1 MSSESEALTEIP
13 HLMSGLSSPMS
24 DDERKTTMNIIE
36 KHVYQSA
43 TLPGAPERA
52 TRTEAEADEARGVE
66 LAAYL
71 ALLPGLTAEQWVAA
85 RVAARDAGRDAAR
98 DAGWDAA
105 WDAARDAAWDAARD
119 AGWDAGR
126 AGEALVV
133 RDLISAEHFDILTAP
148 MRAAGIDFDNLAPH
162 E

>member
-1 MSSESEALTEIP
+1 
-13 HLMSGLSSPMS
+13 
-24 DDERKTTMNIIE
+24 MNIIE

-119 AGWDAGR
+119 AAWDAARDAGWDAGR

>member
-1 MSSESEALTEIP
+1 
-13 HLMSGLSSPMS
+13 
-24 DDERKTTMNIIE
+24 MNIIE

-52 TRTEAEADEARGVE
+52 TRAEAEADEARGIE

-85 RVAARDAGRDAAR
+85 RLVSRIAAGTVAWVAAGDEARDATWGAN
-98 DAGWDAA
+98 
-105 WDAARDAAWDAARD
+105 
-119 AGWDAGR
+119 
-126 AGEALVV
+126 ALIV
-133 RDLISAEHFDILTAP
+133 RDLISAKHFDILTAP

>member
-1 MSSESEALTEIP
+1 
-13 HLMSGLSSPMS
+13 
-24 DDERKTTMNIIE
+24 MNIIE

-85 RVAARDAGRDAAR
+85 RDAARDAGRDAAR
-98 DAGWDAA
+98 DAGW
-105 WDAARDAAWDAARD
+105 DAAWDAARD

>member
-1 MSSESEALTEIP
+1 
-13 HLMSGLSSPMS
+13 MS

-43 TLPGAPERA
+43 TLPESPERA
-52 TRTEAEADEARGVE
+52 TRAEAEADEARGIE

-71 ALLPGLTAEQWVAA
+71 ALLPTLTAEQWDAAGDAARVAGGAAARSAAWSAA
-85 RVAARDAGRDAAR
+85 RVAAWDTAR
-98 DAGWDAA
+98 DTA
-105 WDAARDAAWDAARD
+105 WVAARDAAWDAT
-119 AGWDAGR
+119 WDAARSAAWSAAWG
-126 AGEALVV
+126 ANALIV
-133 RDLISAEHFDILTAP
+133 RDLISAKHFDILTAP

>member
-1 MSSESEALTEIP
+1 
-13 HLMSGLSSPMS
+13 
-24 DDERKTTMNIIE
+24 MNIIE

-105 WDAARDAAWDAARD
+105 WDAARDAAWDAGWDAAWDAARD

>member
-1 MSSESEALTEIP
+1 
-13 HLMSGLSSPMS
+13 MS
-24 DDERKTTMNIIE
+24 DDERKTIMNIIE

-105 WDAARDAAWDAARD
+105 WDAARDA
-119 AGWDAGR
+119 GWDAGR

>member
-1 MSSESEALTEIP
+1 
-13 HLMSGLSSPMS
+13 MS

-43 TLPGAPERA
+43 TLPEAPERA
-52 TRTEAEADEARGVE
+52 TRAEAEADEARGIE

-85 RVAARDAGRDAAR
+85 RVVSRDATGTVAWFAAGDEARDATWGAN
-98 DAGWDAA
+98 
-105 WDAARDAAWDAARD
+105 
-119 AGWDAGR
+119 
-126 AGEALVV
+126 ALIV
-133 RDLISAEHFDILTAP
+133 RDLISVEHFDILTAP

>member
-105 WDAARDAAWDAARD
+105 WDAARDA
-119 AGWDAGR
+119 GWDAGR

>member
-1 MSSESEALTEIP
+1 
-13 HLMSGLSSPMS
+13 
-24 DDERKTTMNIIE
+24 MNIIE

-52 TRTEAEADEARGVE
+52 TRAEAEADEARGIE
-66 LAAYL
+66 FAAYL

-85 RVAARDAGRDAAR
+85 RVVARAAARSAAR
-98 DAGWDAA
+98 VVARVVAGDV
-105 WDAARDAAWDAARD
+105 ARSS
-119 AGWDAGR
+119 AGVAERSAVWSAVWG
-126 AGEALVV
+126 ANALVV
-133 RDLISAEHFDILTAP
+133 RDLISVEHFDILVAP